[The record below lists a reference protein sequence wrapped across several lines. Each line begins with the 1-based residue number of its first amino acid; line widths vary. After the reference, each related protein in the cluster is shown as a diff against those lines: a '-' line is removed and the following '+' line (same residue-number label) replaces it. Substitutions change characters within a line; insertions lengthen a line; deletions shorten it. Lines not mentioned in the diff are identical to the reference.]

1 MAKKTLYLDTRLTG
15 SRRSFITAATP
26 ADLVTDILTWLE
38 TRKWVYRLS
47 AAYSALLEERVSA
60 RRTLR
65 LVYAQA
71 IMALLLFPADF
82 ALSLRLLL
90 LLWAALA
97 VWQCCR
103 K

>member
-26 ADLVTDILTWLE
+26 ADLVTGILTWLE
-38 TRKWVYRLS
+38 ARKWVCRLF
-47 AAYSALLEERVSA
+47 AVYSALLEERVSA

-71 IMALLLFPADF
+71 VVALLLFPADF